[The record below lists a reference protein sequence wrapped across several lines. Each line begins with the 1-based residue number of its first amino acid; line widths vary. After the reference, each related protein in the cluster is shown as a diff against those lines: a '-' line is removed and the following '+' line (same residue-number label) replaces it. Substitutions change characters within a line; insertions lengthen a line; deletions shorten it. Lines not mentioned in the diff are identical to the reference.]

1 MGHFC
6 KAFETRSQD
15 ISYYSKGFKGL
26 HSFSVDG
33 TNFKD
38 CYLTVKKALEI
49 TREREGPVLI
59 RKSTITQS
67 PHFRSEAEWYRD
79 DLEEHTQESFSK
91 N

>member
-1 MGHFC
+1 MNGTFLQKHL
-6 KAFETRSQD
+6 KQESQD

-49 TREREGPVLI
+49 TRERERSCI
-59 RKSTITQS
+59 NSCKSTITQS
-67 PHFRSEAEWYRD
+67 PHF
-79 DLEEHTQESFSK
+79 QE
-91 N
+91 